1 MSTVGRPTIQES
13 AETDKLLR
21 VLYEA
26 DVGIMASSQKTGHSP
41 KTVSKRYKQWDKEL
55 AGTNSKKFLA
65 RQHRAKDQAL
75 LALDKQLI
83 ELITIQQQI
92 IERVIADQAL
102 AKNQKR
108 AMTNDEI
115 KSEMRIKISW
125 HISDLTDKK
134 TALEMTP
141 TVADRVKT
149 EVEKYIARAQKR
161 PLTKET
167 REGNQ

>member
-1 MSTVGRPTIQES
+1 MSTVGRPTVQES

-21 VLYEA
+21 VLYEG
-26 DVGIMASSQKTGHSP
+26 DVGIMAASQKTGHSP

-55 AGTNSKKFLA
+55 AGSNSRKFLN

-83 ELITIQQQI
+83 ELITIQQQV
-92 IERVIADQAL
+92 IERVVANQAIAKKQ
-102 AKNQKR
+102 NR
-108 AMTNDEI
+108 AMSDDEI
-115 KSEMRIKISW
+115 KSESRIKISW

-149 EVEKYIARAQKR
+149 EVDKFIARAQKR
-161 PLTKET
+161 PLTRQTTE
-167 REGNQ
+167 RNR